1 MEIFKIVSFGLVAV
15 FLFLLFK
22 DKRSDLSVLI
32 ALIAS
37 IVIFLFILDKI
48 YMIFRFMQ
56 EIAVKANIDTVYL
69 NIVLK
74 IIGIAFISS
83 LGSEV
88 CKDAGANTIANKI
101 ELSGKILILTLAI
114 PILMSLLDSIL
125 KIM

>member
-1 MEIFKIVSFGLVAV
+1 MEIFKIVSFGLVAL

-22 DKRSDLSVLI
+22 DKRSDLS
-32 ALIAS
+32 ALVALVAS
-37 IVIFLFILDKI
+37 ILMFLFILDKI
-48 YMIFRFMQ
+48 SMIFHFMQ
-56 EIAVKANIDTVYL
+56 DIAVKANIDAAYL

>member
-48 YMIFRFMQ
+48 SMIFHFMQ

>member
-32 ALIAS
+32 ALIGS
-37 IVIFLFILDKI
+37 IIIFLFILDKI
-48 YMIFRFMQ
+48 SMIFRFMQ

-74 IIGIAFISS
+74 IIGIAFVSS